1 MKRFLSF
8 LLLFSLL
15 LTPLWSHG
23 ESCALCNDTGYM
35 QMPVFG
41 TNELV
46 WVNCPACGDDNA
58 APVTPAPAATP
69 APVQAA
75 DTLQLLDPGTY
86 ANGADQC
93 TVAQKGYAAFT
104 CKEGYDIDGYL
115 AALTASTGL
124 AITGKYDIG
133 HGFASFYQLT
143 HPQLKGS
150 LYQDTCHATVFY
162 YADLGISLAAAPDGA
177 VQMPDRASVVLPDP
191 RDFAKGEIAD
201 FDEDYGYISVE
212 CEAGFYVEEY
222 IQELRYRYGFDVEA
236 IDRGENMLT
245 YALYNPDIDTELFS
259 ISSSTAFNQS
269 TRQVELVYWPEKNEL
284 SLVLPSTSSII
295 QLPALSDERLYSI
308 RKFTLPDPP
317 DRADYTVE
325 RGDSQCSYSFADS
338 YDWESYIALLIENGF
353 HVTDVTRAGST
364 TTYYLLRPDYHV
376 KRIHNDTS
384 HLSVSYDQS
393 GNELTLAKDAYS
405 LALPKSGQPTPTPR
419 PQKSYSA
426 SSGSSSS
433 SSRYSSSNDDE
444 ECSYCR
450 GRGTRDCLSCGGD
463 GYIRCGACGGGDR
476 YCTSC
481 DGRGN
486 RRCPSFS
493 CHNGKVDCSFCG
505 GDGRK

>member
-15 LTPLWSHG
+15 FTPLWSHG
-23 ESCALCNDTGYM
+23 ESCALCGDNGYL

-46 WVNCPACGDDNA
+46 WVNCPACGDDNVES
-58 APVTPAPAATP
+58 VTPVPAATP

-75 DTLQLLDPGTY
+75 DTLRLLDPGAY
-86 ANGADQC
+86 ANGTDQC
-93 TVAQKGYAAFT
+93 TVARKGYASFT
-104 CKEGYDIDGYL
+104 CTEGYDIDSYL

-150 LYQDTCHATVFY
+150 LYQGTCHATVFY
-162 YADLGISLAAAPDGA
+162 YANSGISLAAAPDGA

-191 RDFAKGEIAD
+191 RDFAKGEITD
-201 FDEDYGYISVE
+201 FEESFGYISVE
-212 CEAGFYVEEY
+212 CEAGFDVEDY

-236 IDRGENMLT
+236 INRNKYYLT
-245 YALYNPDIDTELFS
+245 YALYNPDIDTELFP

-269 TRQVELVYWPEKNEL
+269 TRQVELYYWPEKNKL
-284 SLVLPSTSSII
+284 NLALASYSSII
-295 QLPALSDERLYSI
+295 QLPALSDESRYTSEE
-308 RKFTLPDPP
+308 FSLPEPP
-317 DRADYTVE
+317 DRANCTVE
-325 RGDSQCSYSFADS
+325 RGDSQCSYFFADS
-338 YDWESYIALLIENGF
+338 YDWESYIVLLIEKGF
-353 HVTDVTRAGST
+353 HVTDVTKAGST
-364 TTYYLLRPDYHV
+364 TTYYLLKPDYGV

-405 LALPKSGQPTPTPR
+405 LALPKSGQPTPTPK
-419 PQKSYSA
+419 PQNSYSA
-426 SSGSSSS
+426 SSS
-433 SSRYSSSNDDE
+433 SSRYSSSDSDE
-444 ECSYCR
+444 DCSYCH
-450 GRGTRDCLSCGGD
+450 GRGTRDCLTCGGD
-463 GYIRCGACGGGDR
+463 GYVRCGACGGGDQ
-476 YCTSC
+476 YCSYC

-486 RRCPSFS
+486 RRCPSAN
-493 CHNGKVDCSFCG
+493 CHNGKVNCGFCG
-505 GDGRK
+505 GSGKK